1 MTSQPFSINGIWE
14 FPDPFKKESSLSVLL
29 LTSAICSRTT
39 LTRSKPYPITLL
51 ENVTSLP
58 NRLFTLSPLT
68 GIISTPAPP
77 SEDRTPD
84 ADGKRSVFLYSVFVD
99 SP

>member
-1 MTSQPFSINGIWE
+1 MTPQPFSINGIWE
-14 FPDPFKKESSLSVLL
+14 FPDPFKKEPSLSVLL

-51 ENVTSLP
+51 ENVTSLH
-58 NRLFTLSPLT
+58 NRLFTLSPLSN
-68 GIISTPAPP
+68 ILSVPAPP
-77 SEDRTPD
+77 SEARTPD

>member
-1 MTSQPFSINGIWE
+1 MTSQPFPINGIWE
-14 FPDPFKKESSLSVLL
+14 FPDPFKKEPSLSVLL